1 MTTPL
6 SDRQLREIEYHR
18 KRAEQFRAIIDKPIS
33 WQVLENPSVRWWNSA
48 WQMFHHLKKCDI
60 QGKNVLVIGCGFGDD
75 ALFAAKM
82 GACVS
87 AFDISPE
94 SLEIAK
100 LRAEKYQLE
109 IDFRESPA
117 ESTPFPS
124 GFFDVVLARD
134 IIHHIEIELAMKE
147 VCRIS
152 KPDAVFIASE
162 IYTHTLLEKFRRTKL
177 VDKFL
182 YPRMRKYIYRNPIE
196 DYTTED
202 EEKLTQKDVR
212 VLQSYLKPGGTTQY
226 FNFLIAR
233 IVPKGSPWIAKMD
246 RLFLKLV
253 GPLGALLAGRVL
265 LCHRLASTP
274 RDSASE
280 SPRAFA

>member
-1 MTTPL
+1 MSTPL
-6 SDRQLREIEYHR
+6 TDRQLREVEYHR
-18 KRAEQFRAIIDKPIS
+18 KRAEQFREIIDKPIS
-33 WQVLENPSVRWWNSA
+33 WQVVENPAIRWWNSA
-48 WQMFHHLKKCDI
+48 WQMFYHLKKCDI

-82 GACVS
+82 GASVS
-87 AFDISPE
+87 AFDISVE

-100 LRAEKYQLE
+100 LRAEKHHLE

-134 IIHHIEIELAMKE
+134 ILHHVEIELAMKE

-162 IYTHTLLEKFRRTKL
+162 IYTHTLLEKLRRNKL
-177 VDKFL
+177 VDKYL

-212 VLQSYLKPGGTTQY
+212 VLQSYLEPGGTTQY
-226 FNFLIAR
+226 FNFIIAR
-233 IVPKGSPWIAKMD
+233 IVPKGSLWMAKMD

-265 LCHRLASTP
+265 LRSRLSSKPPNSAGGST
-274 RDSASE
+274 RE
-280 SPRAFA
+280 FA